1 MTGEDQLAARLSH
14 HGVNVRRIAALDALA
29 LDDLDHSLVR
39 RLATWACHDPDA
51 RVRVLLARAVE
62 KHAPGHHRARDL
74 MPMLDAAIQTN
85 PEPLSRHAQL
95 LARDAIE
102 ASLVR
107 E

>member
-1 MTGEDQLAARLSH
+1 MNGEDQLAARLSH

-29 LDDLDHSLVR
+29 LDALDDSLVR
-39 RLATWACHDPDA
+39 RLAMLACHDPDA
-51 RVRVLLARAVE
+51 RARVLMARAVE
-62 KHAPGHHRARDL
+62 KHAPGRHRARDL
-74 MPMLDAAIQTN
+74 VPMLDAAVETN
-85 PEPLSRHAQL
+85 HEPLSRHAQL